1 MTTSSRRTKSI
12 RAATRKVAGIKL
24 RMALTAGVALSLGGF
39 TAAATVA
46 SFTAETT
53 NPTNKF
59 ATGTLVL
66 SNKVNSG
73 TACLSTAGATT
84 DTNTNGACDN
94 LFSLTVQ
101 KPGDT
106 SSANLTLQN
115 VGSIAASALKLF
127 SSACTDADAAGQSYH
142 GTGSPCGNVQ
152 LTVQQWSDAGFST
165 PVACIYGGTTV
176 ANTCDFSDTAKT
188 MGAYATAHTG
198 SANAQTIGSGLAAN
212 GIGYFSVAVKMP
224 STAGNTYQGRQASID
239 FTWHLDQ

>member
-1 MTTSSRRTKSI
+1 MKARI
-12 RAATRKVAGIKL
+12 
-24 RMALTAGVALSLGGF
+24 ALSAAVLIALCGF
-39 TAAATVA
+39 SAAATVA

-73 TACLSTAGATT
+73 TTCLSTGGGNT
-84 DTNTNGACDN
+84 DTNANPACDN
-94 LFSLTVQ
+94 LFNLTAQ

-106 SSANLTLQN
+106 TSANLTLQN

-127 SSACTDADAAGQSYH
+127 TSACVDSDATAQSYH
-142 GTGSPCGNVQ
+142 GTGSPCANVQ
-152 LTVQQWSDAGFST
+152 LTVQQWSDAAFST
-165 PVACIYGGTTV
+165 PLACLYGATPV
-176 ANTCDFSDTAKT
+176 SNTCDFSDATKT
-188 MGAYATAHTG
+188 MGAYASGHTG

-212 GIGYFSVAVKMP
+212 GLGYFTVAVKMAT
-224 STAGNTYQGRQASID
+224 TAGNTLQGRQAAMD

>member
-1 MTTSSRRTKSI
+1 MTTSKKFRKVGSGAK
-12 RAATRKVAGIKL
+12 KVAGLKL
-24 RMALTAGVALSLGGF
+24 RMVLTAGVAIGLGGF
-39 TAAATVA
+39 SAVATVA

-73 TACLSTAGATT
+73 TACLSTAGGNT
-84 DTNTNGACDN
+84 DTNANAGCDN
-94 LFSLTVQ
+94 LFSLTAQ

-127 SSACTDADAAGQSYH
+127 TSACTDSDATGQSYH
-142 GTGSPCGNVQ
+142 GTGSPCANVQ
-152 LTVQQWSDAGFST
+152 LTVQQWSDSGFST
-165 PVACIYGGTTV
+165 PLACLYGGTTV
-176 ANTCDFSDTAKT
+176 ANTCDFSDATKT
-188 MGAYATAHTG
+188 MGAYASGHTG

-212 GIGYFSVAVKMP
+212 GLGYFTVAVKMAT
-224 STAGNTYQGRQASID
+224 TAGNSLQGRQAAMD

>member
-1 MTTSSRRTKSI
+1 MKTSKKF
-12 RAATRKVAGIKL
+12 RKVASGAKKVAGLKL
-24 RMALTAGVALSLGGF
+24 RMALTAGVAIGLGGF

-73 TACLSTAGATT
+73 TACLSTGGGNT
-84 DTNTNGACDN
+84 DTNTNAGCDN
-94 LFSLTVQ
+94 LFNLTAQ

-106 SSANLTLQN
+106 TSANLTLQN

-127 SSACTDADAAGQSYH
+127 SSACVDSDATAQSYH
-142 GTGSPCGNVQ
+142 GTGSPCGAVQ
-152 LTVQQWSDAGFST
+152 LTVQQWSDSGFSV
-165 PVACIYGGTTV
+165 PVACLYGGTTV
-176 ANTCDFSDTAKT
+176 ANTCDFTDTAKT

-198 SANAQTIGSGLAAN
+198 SGNAQTIGTGLAAN
-212 GIGYFSVAVKMP
+212 GTGYFTVAVKMAT
-224 STAGNTYQGRQASID
+224 TAGNSLQGRQAAMD